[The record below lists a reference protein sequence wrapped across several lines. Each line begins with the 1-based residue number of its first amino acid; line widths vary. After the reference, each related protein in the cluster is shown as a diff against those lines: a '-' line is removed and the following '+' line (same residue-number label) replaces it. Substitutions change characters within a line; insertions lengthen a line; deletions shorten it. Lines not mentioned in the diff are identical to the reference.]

1 MPIAIQKYIGVTGL
15 RAVQSKSIAA
25 DNFWRNDS
33 EQLWFRLS
41 SDKLVALV
49 QSVANF
55 SLRPLRQ
62 IEKSM
67 NSSKYQGQAKEMW
80 SDGMNDTD
88 WSCRWIRVNQSA
100 ASIRK
105 RRARRSAPLSRQCYP
120 PESPRGGNPPKEYLE
135 KILKSSLFTH
145 LTRLI
150 LRDIVNQG

>member
-1 MPIAIQKYIGVTGL
+1 MPIAIQKHIGVTGL

-67 NSSKYQGQAKEMW
+67 NSSKYIGHVLHIEV
-80 SDGMNDTD
+80 T
-88 WSCRWIRVNQSA
+88 V
-100 ASIRK
+100 
-105 RRARRSAPLSRQCYP
+105 
-120 PESPRGGNPPKEYLE
+120 
-135 KILKSSLFTH
+135 
-145 LTRLI
+145 
-150 LRDIVNQG
+150 